1 MTSND
6 AALPFV
12 QPLNTKTTMLRI
24 QNTVVAQPRVPVNNN
39 GDLLSDVAKPDLPMA
54 PLRAG
59 YNSLVPDLGLQRHLC
74 HGVVTAAKPA
84 SVRSGKAW
92 RWLQRF
98 IALAGLPLRQRLT
111 KAQGSGAT
119 PGANKTDPKLSK
131 ANTQPASSQQL
142 PQAPIGIDLTNKP
155 KRHRTRVIKRL
166 SAQKNGITRHER

>member
-12 QPLNTKTTMLRI
+12 HPLNAKTTTMLRA
-24 QNTVVAQPRVPVNNN
+24 QNTGFAQPTVPVNNT
-39 GDLLSDVAKPDLPMA
+39 GDLLSDVAKPDLPLP

-59 YNSLVPDLGLQRHLC
+59 YNSLVPDLGLQRHLR

-119 PGANKTDPKLSK
+119 PGANKTDPRLTQS
-131 ANTQPASSQQL
+131 NTQPESSQQL
-142 PQAPIGIDLTNKP
+142 PQSLLGIDLTNKP
-155 KRHRTRVIKRL
+155 ERNRNRVIKRL
-166 SAQKNGITRHER
+166 SAQKKRHYSP